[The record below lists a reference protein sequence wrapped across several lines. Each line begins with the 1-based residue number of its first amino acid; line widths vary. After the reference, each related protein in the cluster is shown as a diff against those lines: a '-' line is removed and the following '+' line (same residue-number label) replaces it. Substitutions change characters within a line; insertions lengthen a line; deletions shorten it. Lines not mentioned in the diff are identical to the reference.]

1 MFGEN
6 LIIAFRAL
14 WANKMRSL
22 LTTLGVII
30 GVAAV
35 IAVVSVVQGL
45 FFAINDLFKDLGSG
59 WVRILATRPDDPS
72 WEGRIIQPLYRDD
85 ARYLKDHASLVSEI
99 APAMFIPGIT
109 IKSGQNRST
118 TDLLG
123 TVPQYMDVVSF
134 YVDQGRFFTTI
145 DDRARRKVCAIG
157 VGIIDK
163 LEMEEPI
170 LGRQIQIGPAN
181 FTIVGMMESRG
192 ELIGL
197 NLDDYIFIP
206 YSTARA
212 LFGEERVETTFWE
225 IAVSEPERLEL
236 AKSQITDV
244 MRRRRRLG
252 PADPDDFRL
261 FTQEQFTSV
270 LGSIS
275 KYATGVAGGIA
286 GVALFVGGI
295 GIMNIMLVSVTER
308 TREIGVRK
316 AVGARR
322 DNILTQFLIEAVIL
336 TVVGGGIGIG
346 LGVGFGHLIAAIIP
360 GFPPAHVPIWAVV
373 AGFSVSAFVGVVFGV
388 YPAMRAARLDP
399 IEALRYE

>member
-6 LIIAFRAL
+6 LLIAFRAL

-22 LTTLGVII
+22 LTTLGVVI

-59 WVRILATRPDDPS
+59 WVRVIAQRPDDPE
-72 WEGRIIQPLYRDD
+72 WEGRIVRPLYRED
-85 ARYLKDHASLVSEI
+85 ASYLLDHAALVQDI
-99 APAMFIPGIT
+99 APAMFVGNVT
-109 IKSGQNRST
+109 IKKGEHRST
-118 TDLLG
+118 TSILG
-123 TVPQYMDVVSF
+123 TVPSYMDVVSF
-134 YVDQGRFFTTI
+134 YVDRGRFFTRI
-145 DDRARRKVCAIG
+145 DDRQRRKVCAIG
-157 VGIIDK
+157 VGIVEK
-163 LEMEEPI
+163 LDLDEPI
-170 LGRQIQIGPAN
+170 IGQQIQVGPATC
-181 FTIVGMMESRG
+181 TIVGMMEARG

-197 NLDDYIFIP
+197 NLDDYIFMP
-206 YSTARA
+206 YGTTRA
-212 LFGEERVETTFWE
+212 LFGEEQVGNTFWE
-225 IAVSEPERLEL
+225 VAVSDPERMEL
-236 AKSQITDV
+236 AKSQITDA

-252 PADPDDFRL
+252 RGDPNDFRL
-261 FTQEQFTSV
+261 FTQEQFTSL

-275 KYATGVAGGIA
+275 KYATGAAGGIA

-322 DNILTQFLIEAVIL
+322 DNILMQFLIEATIL
-336 TVVGGGIGIG
+336 TVAGGALGIA
-346 LGVGFGHLIAAIIP
+346 LGVGAGYLIASIIP
-360 GFPPAHVPIWAVV
+360 NFPSAHVPVWAVV

>member
-6 LIIAFRAL
+6 MMIACRAL

-22 LTTLGVII
+22 LTTLGVVI

-45 FFAINDLFKDLGSG
+45 FFAINDLFKNFGAG
-59 WVRILATRPDDPS
+59 WVRVMAMPPDDPT
-72 WEGRIIQPLYRDD
+72 WEGRLVEPLYRED
-85 ARYLKDHASLVSEI
+85 AEYLRSHVSMIADI
-99 APAMFIPGIT
+99 APAMYIPGQT
-109 IKSGQNRST
+109 IKHEENRST
-118 TDLLG
+118 TDILG
-123 TVPQYMDVVSF
+123 TVPSWMDIVHF
-134 YVDQGRFFTTI
+134 YVDQGRFFTPI
-145 DDRARRKVCAIG
+145 DDKARRRVCAIG
-157 VGIIDK
+157 VGIIEK
-163 LEMEEPI
+163 LDLEEPI
-170 LGRQIQIGPAN
+170 IGQQIQIGADS
-181 FTIVGMMESRG
+181 FTIIGTMESRG
-192 ELIGL
+192 ELIGQ

-206 YSTARA
+206 YGTARA
-212 LFGEERVETTFWE
+212 MFGEEMLGNAIWDISVTD
-225 IAVSEPERLEL
+225 PDRLEL

-252 PADPDDFRL
+252 PEDPDDFRL

-286 GVALFVGGI
+286 GIALIVGGI

-322 DNILTQFLIEAVIL
+322 DNILMQFLIEAVIL
-336 TVVGGGIGIG
+336 TVIGGGIGIA
-346 LGVGFGHLIAAIIP
+346 LGIGFGALIASLIP
-360 GFPPAHVPIWAVV
+360 QFPPAHVPMWAVV

-388 YPAMRAARLDP
+388 YPAMRAAKLDP
-399 IEALRYE
+399 IDALRYE

>member
-6 LIIAFRAL
+6 MMIACRAL

-22 LTTLGVII
+22 LTTLGVVI

-45 FFAINDLFKDLGSG
+45 FFAINDLFKNFGAG
-59 WVRILATRPDDPS
+59 WVRVMAMPPDDPT
-72 WEGRIIQPLYRDD
+72 WEGRLVEPLYRED
-85 ARYLKDHASLVSEI
+85 AEYLRSHVSMIADI
-99 APAMFIPGIT
+99 APAMYIPGQT
-109 IKSGQNRST
+109 IKHEENRST
-118 TDLLG
+118 TDILG
-123 TVPQYMDVVSF
+123 TVPSWMDIVHF
-134 YVDQGRFFTTI
+134 YVDQGRFFTPI
-145 DDRARRKVCAIG
+145 DDKARRRVCAIG
-157 VGIIDK
+157 VGIIEK
-163 LEMEEPI
+163 LDLEEPI
-170 LGRQIQIGPAN
+170 LGQQIQIGTDS
-181 FTIVGMMESRG
+181 FTIIGTMESRG
-192 ELIGL
+192 ELIGQ
-197 NLDDYIFIP
+197 NLDDYIFVP
-206 YSTARA
+206 YGTARSM
-212 LFGEERVETTFWE
+212 FGEEELGNAIWDISVTD
-225 IAVSEPERLEL
+225 PDRLEL

-252 PADPDDFRL
+252 PEDPDDFRL

-286 GVALFVGGI
+286 GIALIVGGI

-322 DNILTQFLIEAVIL
+322 DNILMQFLIEAVIL
-336 TVVGGGIGIG
+336 TVIGGGIGIA
-346 LGVGFGHLIAAIIP
+346 LGIGFGALIASLIP
-360 GFPPAHVPIWAVV
+360 QFPPAHVPMWAVV

-388 YPAMRAARLDP
+388 YPAMRAAKLDP
-399 IEALRYE
+399 IDALRYE

>member
-1 MFGEN
+1 MFTEN
-6 LIIAFRAL
+6 MLIALKAL

-22 LTTLGVII
+22 LTTLGVVI

-45 FFAINDLFKDLGSG
+45 FFAINDLFKQFGSG
-59 WVRILATRPDDPS
+59 WVRVFAMPPDDPT
-72 WEGRIIQPLYRDD
+72 WEGRLVEPLYRED
-85 ARYLKDHASLVSEI
+85 AEYLRAHVPMIADI
-99 APAMFIPGIT
+99 APAMYIPGQT
-109 IKSGQNRST
+109 IKHDENRST
-118 TDLLG
+118 TDILG
-123 TVPQYMDVVSF
+123 TVPSWMDIVHF
-134 YVDQGRFFTTI
+134 YVDQGRFFNSI
-145 DDRARRKVCAIG
+145 DDKARRRVCAIG
-157 VGIIDK
+157 VGIIEK
-163 LEMEEPI
+163 LNLEEPI
-170 LGRQIQIGPAN
+170 LGQQIQIGAES
-181 FTIVGMMESRG
+181 FTIIGTMESRG
-192 ELIGL
+192 ELIGQ

-206 YSTARA
+206 YGTARA
-212 LFGEERVETTFWE
+212 MFGEEMLGNAIWD
-225 IAVSEPERLEL
+225 IAVTDPDRLEL

-252 PADPDDFRL
+252 PDDPDDFRL

-270 LGSIS
+270 LGTIS

-286 GVALFVGGI
+286 GIALVVGGI

-322 DNILTQFLIEAVIL
+322 DTILMQFLTEAIIL
-336 TVVGGGIGIG
+336 TVVGGGIGIA
-346 LGVGFGHLIAAIIP
+346 LGIGFGQLIASLIP
-360 GFPPAHVPIWAVV
+360 QFPPAHVPMWAVI

-399 IEALRYE
+399 IDALRYE

>member
-6 LIIAFRAL
+6 LAIAFRAL

-35 IAVVSVVQGL
+35 IAVVSVVQGF

-59 WVRILATRPDDPS
+59 WVRVMAQRPDGPEF
-72 WEGRIIQPLYRDD
+72 EGKIIDPLYRED
-85 ARYLKDHASLVSEI
+85 ADYLVEHASLVENI
-99 APAMFIPGIT
+99 APSMFFQGVT
-109 IKSGQNRST
+109 IKSGERRSS

-123 TVPQYMDVVSF
+123 TVPGYMDVVSF
-134 YVDQGRFFTTI
+134 YVDRGRFFTRI
-145 DDRARRKVCAIG
+145 DDRHRRKVCAIG
-157 VGIIDK
+157 VKVIDK
-163 LEMEEPI
+163 LELEEPI
-170 LGRQIQIGPAN
+170 LGQQIQIGTSS
-181 FTIVGMMESRG
+181 FTIVGMMEARG

-197 NLDDYIFIP
+197 SLDDYIFVP
-206 YSTARA
+206 YGTARA
-212 LFGEERVETTFWE
+212 LFGEEKVFNTFWE
-225 IAVSEPERLEL
+225 IAVSDPDRMEL

-244 MRRRRRLG
+244 MRRRRRL
-252 PADPDDFRL
+252 ATEEPDDFRL

-270 LGSIS
+270 LGNIS

-322 DNILTQFLIEAVIL
+322 DNILMQFLIEATIL
-336 TVVGGGIGIG
+336 TVLGGAMGIALGIG
-346 LGVGFGHLIAAIIP
+346 LGVLIAAIIP
-360 GFPPAHVPIWAVV
+360 GFPSAHVPMWAVI

-388 YPAMRAARLDP
+388 YPALRAARLDP
-399 IEALRYE
+399 IDALRYE

>member
-6 LIIAFRAL
+6 MMIACRAL

-22 LTTLGVII
+22 LTTLGVVI

-45 FFAINDLFKDLGSG
+45 FFAINDLFKNFGAG
-59 WVRILATRPDDPS
+59 WVRVMAMPPDDPT
-72 WEGRIIQPLYRDD
+72 WEGRLVEPLYRED
-85 ARYLKDHASLVSEI
+85 AEYLRSHVSMIADI
-99 APAMFIPGIT
+99 APAMYIPGQT
-109 IKSGQNRST
+109 IKHEENRST
-118 TDLLG
+118 TDILG
-123 TVPQYMDVVSF
+123 TVPSWMDIVHF
-134 YVDQGRFFTTI
+134 YVDQGRFFTPI
-145 DDRARRKVCAIG
+145 DDKARRRVCAIG
-157 VGIIDK
+157 VGIIEK
-163 LEMEEPI
+163 LDLEEPI
-170 LGRQIQIGPAN
+170 IGQQIQIGADS
-181 FTIVGMMESRG
+181 FTIIGTMESRG
-192 ELIGL
+192 ELIGQ

-206 YSTARA
+206 YGTARA
-212 LFGEERVETTFWE
+212 MFGEEMLGNAIWDISVTD
-225 IAVSEPERLEL
+225 PDRLEL

-252 PADPDDFRL
+252 PEDPDDFRL

-286 GVALFVGGI
+286 GIALIVGGI

-322 DNILTQFLIEAVIL
+322 DNILMQFLIEAVIL
-336 TVVGGGIGIG
+336 TVIGGGIGIA
-346 LGVGFGHLIAAIIP
+346 LGIGFGALIASLIP
-360 GFPPAHVPIWAVV
+360 QFPPAHVPMWAVV
-373 AGFSVSAFVGVVFGV
+373 AGFSVSAFVGVIFGV
-388 YPAMRAARLDP
+388 YPAMRAAKLDP
-399 IEALRYE
+399 IDALRYE

>member
-6 LIIAFRAL
+6 LMIAFKAL

-22 LTTLGVII
+22 LTTLGVVI

-45 FFAINDLFKDLGSG
+45 FFAINDIFKAFGAG
-59 WVRILATRPDDPS
+59 WVRVMAMPPDDANY
-72 WEGRIIQPLYRDD
+72 EGKIIEPLYRED
-85 ARYLKDHASLVSEI
+85 AEYLKAHVPMIAQI
-99 APAMFIPGIT
+99 APAMFVPSQT
-109 IKSGQNRST
+109 IKSGENRST
-118 TDLLG
+118 TDILG
-123 TVPQYMDVVSF
+123 TVPEFMEVVNF
-134 YVDQGRFFTTI
+134 YVAQGRFFTPI
-145 DDRARRKVCAIG
+145 DDQARRRVCTIG
-157 VGIIDK
+157 AKIIEK
-163 LEMEEPI
+163 LELEEPI
-170 LGRQIQIGPAN
+170 IGHHIQIGQAD
-181 FTIVGMMESRG
+181 FTIVGMMEVRG

-197 NLDDYIFIP
+197 NLDDYIFVP
-206 YSTARA
+206 YGTARSM
-212 LFGEERVETTFWE
+212 FGEEVLGNTIWD
-225 IAVSEPERLEL
+225 IAVTEPERLEL

-252 PADPDDFRL
+252 PSDPDDFRL
-261 FTQEQFTSV
+261 FTQEQFTSA

-275 KYATGVAGGIA
+275 KYATGAAGGIA
-286 GVALFVGGI
+286 GVALVVGGI

-322 DNILTQFLIEAVIL
+322 DNILMQFLIEAVIL
-336 TVVGGGIGIG
+336 TVIGGGLGIA
-346 LGVGFGHLIAAIIP
+346 LGVGFGALIASLIP
-360 GFPPAHVPIWAVV
+360 QFPPAHVPMWAVI

-399 IEALRYE
+399 IDALRYE